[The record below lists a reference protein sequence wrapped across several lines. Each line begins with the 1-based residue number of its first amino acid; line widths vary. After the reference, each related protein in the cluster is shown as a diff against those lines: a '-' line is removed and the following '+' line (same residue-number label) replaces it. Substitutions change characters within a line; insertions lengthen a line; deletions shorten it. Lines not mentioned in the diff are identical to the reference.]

1 MRSYRPHIAL
11 VVLWFALADGYQA
24 ILYEG
29 GRGLLTKR
37 MFLYM
42 FLHVLAISWSVWAL
56 RSEWRSGG
64 LFARMRKVYQGLPIP
79 RTAKTIFLF
88 ILVLEVIH
96 ISEGRIRY
104 PFDDVGMFRY
114 AKRTAAL
121 PTVLVLPKYYYKADD
136 GTPVPLEIRK
146 QHIFFAAD
154 LLGWTYNN
162 EFTFSATYH
171 YKGLKANY
179 DHLLTVLE
187 REAGIDSL
195 WVGLQTVDYATGRV
209 TFDPDPLR
217 AIQFNDTAKI
227 FYGPIHIPD
236 HQRSKM
242 TGSWN

>member
-1 MRSYRPHIAL
+1 MRRYRPHIAL

-24 ILYEG
+24 MLFEG
-29 GRGLLTKR
+29 GRGLMTKR
-37 MFLYM
+37 MLLYM
-42 FLHVLAISWSVWAL
+42 FLHVLAIAWSVRTL
-56 RSEWRSGG
+56 RFEWRSGG
-64 LFARMRKVYQGLPIP
+64 LFDRMRKVYQELPIP
-79 RTAKTIFLF
+79 RTAKTVFLI
-88 ILVLEVIH
+88 ILVLEVVH

-114 AKRTAAL
+114 AKKTAAL
-121 PTVLVLPKYYYKADD
+121 PNVLVLPKYYYKAED

-162 EFTFSATYH
+162 EFTFSAAYH

-179 DHLLTVLE
+179 DHLLAALNDQ
-187 REAGIDSL
+187 AGIDSL
-195 WVGLQTVDYATGRV
+195 WVGLQTVDYSTGRV

-217 AIQFNDTAKI
+217 AIQFNDSAKI

-236 HQRSKM
+236 HQRSLASI
-242 TGSWN
+242 SWN